1 MAGRVQHK
9 VQTGATLITDEW
21 CDIFE
26 RYGMGVGVS
35 IDGPKS
41 ANRHRLDR
49 GGRPTFDR
57 VVAGIDALK
66 KHGIPFTILAV
77 VSQDGTTG
85 AEEILDFLA
94 GLGCPWVG
102 LNIEARESAN
112 IDGEVPTIDQAR
124 RFWRDTFTWSRN
136 NPGMK
141 VREVEY
147 LLGFLG
153 LDSAVRDA
161 DAQHDPIPTIGWNGD
176 VILLSPEL
184 LGVRNPDYRNF
195 VAGNVLTDTLPAIL
209 ERAPGL
215 TYVQEFMVGLGR
227 CKATC
232 EFSPTVRAPT
242 PETDISSTALFRPPK
257 PSTANPHSKRPSWR
271 WRIWSTGKEGLL

>member
-1 MAGRVQHK
+1 LVELLGSFEPLRVAGRVQHK

-35 IDGPKS
+35 IDGPRL

-57 VVAGIDALK
+57 VIAGIDALQ

-94 GLGCPWVG
+94 ALGCPWLG

-112 IDGEVPTIDQAR
+112 IG
-124 RFWRDTFTWSRN
+124 
-136 NPGMK
+136 
-141 VREVEY
+141 
-147 LLGFLG
+147 
-153 LDSAVRDA
+153 
-161 DAQHDPIPTIGWNGD
+161 
-176 VILLSPEL
+176 
-184 LGVRNPDYRNF
+184 
-195 VAGNVLTDTLPAIL
+195 
-209 ERAPGL
+209 
-215 TYVQEFMVGLGR
+215 
-227 CKATC
+227 
-232 EFSPTVRAPT
+232 
-242 PETDISSTALFRPPK
+242 
-257 PSTANPHSKRPSWR
+257 HS
-271 WRIWSTGKEGLL
+271 